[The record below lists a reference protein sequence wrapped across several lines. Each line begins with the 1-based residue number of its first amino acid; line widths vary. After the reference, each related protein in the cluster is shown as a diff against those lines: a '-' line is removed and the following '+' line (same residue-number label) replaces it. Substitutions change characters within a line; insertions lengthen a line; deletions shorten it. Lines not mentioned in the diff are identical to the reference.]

1 MNEHHTYDIY
11 YDKEGDFLEVSFG
24 EPASEGTTEEI
35 EKGVFVTRNVDTKKI
50 KNIGVLDFK
59 RRPEIL
65 NEILKRVGVS
75 LPIEVSVNE

>member
-24 EPASEGTTEEI
+24 EPAGGGTTEEI